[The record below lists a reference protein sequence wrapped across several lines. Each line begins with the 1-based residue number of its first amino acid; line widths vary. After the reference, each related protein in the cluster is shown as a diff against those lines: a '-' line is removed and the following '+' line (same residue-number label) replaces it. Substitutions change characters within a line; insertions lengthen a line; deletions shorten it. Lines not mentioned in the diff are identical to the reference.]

1 MRLFLVGRAITV
13 VVGQKFDF
21 TRAKD
26 SRSQIKA
33 DALPVVFFICL
44 ENLSLFR
51 RGTK

>member
-1 MRLFLVGRAITV
+1 MRLFLVGRAITI

-33 DALPVVFFICL
+33 DALPVVFFV
-44 ENLSLFR
+44 LFR
-51 RGTK
+51 ESLAFSSR